1 MFIPVVYKYK
11 TGPILFSRKR
21 FSRTQRYVKGV
32 VRLSSHV
39 TCNAYK
45 CWETF
50 NFLPVVYC
58 LSLILFLASSVC
70 VCVCVCLCV
79 CVFVCVCV
87 CVSALSPGTTLA
99 SILTLQP
106 NIFLSP
112 SIHQSIHPS
121 IQLSCL

>member
-1 MFIPVVYKYK
+1 MLIPVVYKDK
-11 TGPILFSRKR
+11 TGTILFLRKR

-58 LSLILFLASSVC
+58 LSLILFLAPSVC
-70 VCVCVCLCV
+70 VCVCL
-79 CVFVCVCV
+79 CV

-112 SIHQSIHPS
+112 SIHQSIHPT
-121 IQLSCL
+121 IMPLAKRLITFHI